1 MLLKVFHQT
10 RYRYDALI
18 EFALQQQRMTAK
30 SANGQIV
37 RRWETTIVGG
47 RKEVEYDD
55 HHNNRVTLVSGEIG
69 GQEIVVHCN
78 GEVETEDTAGM
89 VGKHTGYLPLWYFR
103 RATELIRPGPN
114 IRALVRTL
122 EDADGDDIGGM
133 HELSRRI
140 VEQVP
145 YRAGLTHTETNAEQA
160 LQESAGVCQ
169 DHAHIFLSAA
179 RLLGHP
185 ARYVSGYLMM
195 QDRVDQDATHAWAE
209 VHFDALGWVGFD
221 VSNRISPDSRYVRVA
236 TGLDY
241 REAAP
246 IYGMRHGD
254 SDEALSVTV
263 QVEQ

>member
-1 MLLKVFHQT
+1 M
-10 RYRYDALI
+10 
-18 EFALQQQRMTAK
+18 
-30 SANGQIV
+30 
-37 RRWETTIVGG
+37 
-47 RKEVEYDD
+47 
-55 HHNNRVTLVSGEIG
+55 
-69 GQEIVVHCN
+69 
-78 GEVETEDTAGM
+78 
-89 VGKHTGYLPLWYFR
+89 
-103 RATELIRPGPN
+103 
-114 IRALVRTL
+114 
-122 EDADGDDIGGM
+122 
-133 HELSRRI
+133 
-140 VEQVP
+140 
-145 YRAGLTHTETNAEQA
+145 
-160 LQESAGVCQ
+160 CQ